1 LEVLADVPI
10 DPVSENRFTGCMR
23 LCSFFSFILA
33 ALVVSGCISH
43 HAPPPNSASAA
54 TPTPPPTASIS
65 TNPEPIVT
73 PDTSLS
79 AKVVRYNSV
88 GRFVVLSFPVSQM
101 PQMGQMLF
109 IYRAGMKVGEVK
121 ITGPQ
126 RDNDVV
132 ADLTTGDAEAGDDVR
147 DQ

>member
-1 LEVLADVPI
+1 L
-10 DPVSENRFTGCMR
+10 
-23 LCSFFSFILA
+23 FFALILA
-33 ALVVSGCISH
+33 ALAVSGCATH
-43 HAPPPNSASAA
+43 HAAPPPSSPPA
-54 TPTPPPTASIS
+54 TPGIS

-88 GRFVVLSFPVSQM
+88 GRFVVLSFPVGQM
-101 PQMGQMLF
+101 PQMGQVLF
-109 IYRAGMKVGEVK
+109 IYRAGMKVGEAK

-126 RDNDVV
+126 RDNDIV
-132 ADLTTGDAEAGDDVR
+132 ADLTTGDAGAGDDVR

>member
-1 LEVLADVPI
+1 
-10 DPVSENRFTGCMR
+10 MR
-23 LCSFFSFILA
+23 PCLFFALILA
-33 ALVVSGCISH
+33 ALAVSGCVTH
-43 HAPPPNSASAA
+43 HAAPTPSSPPA
-54 TPTPPPTASIS
+54 TPGIS

-88 GRFVVLSFPVSQM
+88 GRFVVLSFPVGQM
-101 PQMGQMLF
+101 PQMGQVLF
-109 IYRAGMKVGEVK
+109 IYRAGMKVGEAK

-126 RDNDVV
+126 RDNDIV
-132 ADLTTGDAEAGDDVR
+132 ADLTTGDAGAGDDVR

>member
-1 LEVLADVPI
+1 
-10 DPVSENRFTGCMR
+10 MR
-23 LCSFFSFILA
+23 SCSFFSLILVA
-33 ALVVSGCISH
+33 PALVVSGCVTH
-43 HAPPPNSASAA
+43 HAAPPARQAS
-54 TPTPPPTASIS
+54 TPQPTGIS

-88 GRFVVLSFPVSQM
+88 GRFVVLSFPIGQM
-101 PQMGQMLF
+101 PQMGQTFF
-109 IYRAGMKVGEVK
+109 IYRAGMKVGEAK